1 MQIKGKYKTDSNFID
16 VYTDD
21 TLYTIPK
28 NNPSSWGCL
37 KVGQYSYSR
46 QLFDRETFERGKSE
60 CTKEGTFTLAE
71 D

>member
-1 MQIKGKYKTDSNFID
+1 MQIKGKYKTDSNFIE

-28 NNPSSWGCL
+28 NNPSSWGSL
-37 KVGQYSYSR
+37 KVGQYSFSGK
-46 QLFDRETFERGKSE
+46 LFDRETFEEWKSE